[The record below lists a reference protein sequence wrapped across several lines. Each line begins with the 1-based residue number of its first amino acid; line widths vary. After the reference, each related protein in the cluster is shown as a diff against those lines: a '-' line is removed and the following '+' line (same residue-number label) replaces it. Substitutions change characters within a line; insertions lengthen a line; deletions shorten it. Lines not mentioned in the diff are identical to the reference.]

1 MKNWI
6 IVSNKKKIMFK
17 VAKQMKKEKKR
28 YNWSKVHIKEEEISI
43 ENKGRRDTWE
53 VEMLL

>member
-1 MKNWI
+1 
-6 IVSNKKKIMFK
+6 MFK